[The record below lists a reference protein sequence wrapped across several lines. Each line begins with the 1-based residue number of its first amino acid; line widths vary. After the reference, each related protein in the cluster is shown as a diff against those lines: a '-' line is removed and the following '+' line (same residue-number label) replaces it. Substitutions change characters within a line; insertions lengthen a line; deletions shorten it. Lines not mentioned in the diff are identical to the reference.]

1 MFQYTPGSEC
11 QHIKAIIFTYK
22 STIQMR
28 DRYIYEEQFELAAEA
43 QQQLRELKQSLFD
56 ILLSDRYVIEQTKD
70 HNITIRCD
78 K

>member
-1 MFQYTPGSEC
+1 
-11 QHIKAIIFTYK
+11 
-22 STIQMR
+22 MR